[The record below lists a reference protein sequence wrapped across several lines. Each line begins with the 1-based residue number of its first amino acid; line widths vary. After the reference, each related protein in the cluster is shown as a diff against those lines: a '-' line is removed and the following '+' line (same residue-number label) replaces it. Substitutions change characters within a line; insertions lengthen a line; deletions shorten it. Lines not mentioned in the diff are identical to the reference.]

1 MKSNK
6 SSFFKIALLPILLGS
21 VMMLYWY
28 GYHKNFDEKH
38 IPQNADAIVMIDVK
52 NIRNYFIFSYLKNPS
67 QWQLGT
73 TEINKKFDF
82 SNFGIETPDYM
93 AFFHLE
99 NQPVTQWF
107 TVAKIES
114 ESDFEKTITKAHFS
128 KIMLKNGMNSYY
140 SKQLGI
146 CIIKHS
152 NLILCSAI
160 PEKQKK
166 WVIKIAED
174 LFLKHQFLDP
184 KKTEKTISTSN
195 AVTVWI
201 KKNNLLKED
210 GILNLKLGDQEVAVN
225 GQLQFKSKYKK
236 EWQFTQNPNA
246 LFALGVNF
254 EMIQDQN
261 HYKQNP
267 KPINKIIGFD
277 LDSIL
282 IHNPSKTEF
291 LLNEIVEKKDSAIS
305 YEYDDDFNSIKK
317 VVVHTSREPSFSFS
331 MQTEDSKRVFD
342 YLKSQNTIDKHQVF
356 VNFPLASTKTF
367 VKKSTLILEAN
378 PKKQVSLKSSL
389 SKMGYLKV
397 NFNKLHPKDWRF
409 MISKNKNFELLKPFG
424 TLEINLTQENNL
436 GHFQALLKTKNGN
449 SLVTIMKQN

>member
-1 MKSNK
+1 MKSIK
-6 SSFFKIALLPILLGS
+6 SSFWKIAILLISLGG
-21 VMMLYWY
+21 MAILYWY
-28 GYHKNFDEKH
+28 WCHKKFDEKC
-38 IPQNADAIVMIDVK
+38 ISKNADGIVMVDVK
-52 NIRNYFIFSYLKNPS
+52 NIRNHFIFSFLKNPS
-67 QWQLGT
+67 QWRSGT
-73 TEINKKFDF
+73 IGVNKNFDF
-82 SNFGIETPDYM
+82 SNFGIETPDYLV
-93 AFFHLE
+93 FFHLE
-99 NQPVTQWF
+99 NQPATQWF

-114 ESDFEKTITKAHFS
+114 ETDFEKTITKAHFS
-128 KIMLKNGMNSYY
+128 KIMLKNGMSSYY

-146 CIIKHS
+146 CIIRHS
-152 NLILCSAI
+152 NQILCSAI

-166 WVIKIAED
+166 IALKIAED

-210 GILNLKLGDQEVAVN
+210 GILNLKLGDQEITVD

-254 EMIQDQN
+254 EMIQDQIR
-261 HYKQNP
+261 YKQNP

-282 IHNPSKTEF
+282 IHNPTKTEF

-342 YLKSQNTIDKHQVF
+342 YLKSQNAIDKHQVF

-367 VKKSTLILEAN
+367 VKNNTLTLEAN

-389 SKMGYLKV
+389 PKMGCLKV

-409 MISKNKNFELLKPFG
+409 LITKNENFGLLKPFG
-424 TLEINLTQENNL
+424 TLEINLTQDNNL
-436 GHFQALLKTKNGN
+436 GHFQAFLKTKNGN

>member
-1 MKSNK
+1 
-6 SSFFKIALLPILLGS
+6 
-21 VMMLYWY
+21 MMLYWI
-28 GYHKNFDEKH
+28 GYHKNFDKKN
-38 IPQNADAIVMIDVK
+38 IPQNADGIVMVDIK

-82 SNFGIETPDYM
+82 SNFGIETPDYL

-107 TVAKIES
+107 TVVKIES
-114 ESDFEKTITKAHFS
+114 ETDFEKTIAKAHFS
-128 KIMLKNGMNSYY
+128 KIMLKNGMSSYY

-152 NLILCSAI
+152 NQIICSAI
-160 PEKQKK
+160 PENQKK
-166 WVIKIAED
+166 IALKIAED

-210 GILNLKLGDQEVAVN
+210 GILNLKLGDQEVTVD

-254 EMIQDQN
+254 EMIQDQIP
-261 HYKQNP
+261 YKQNP
-267 KPINKIIGFD
+267 KRINRIIGFD

-282 IHNPSKTEF
+282 IHNPTKTE
-291 LLNEIVEKKDSAIS
+291 LVLNEIVEKKDSAIS
-305 YEYDDDFNSIKK
+305 YEYDDNFNSIKK
-317 VVVHTSREPSFSFS
+317 VIVHTSREPSFNFS
-331 MQTEDSKRVFD
+331 MQTEDSKRVYD
-342 YLKSQNTIDKHQVF
+342 YLKSQNAIDKHQVF
-356 VNFPLASTKTF
+356 VNFPLAVTKIF
-367 VKKSTLILEAN
+367 VKNNTLTLETN
-378 PKKQVSLKSSL
+378 PKKQASLKSSL
-389 SKMGYLKV
+389 PKTGYLKV
-397 NFNKLHPKDWRF
+397 NFNKLHAKDWRF
-409 MISKNKNFELLKPFG
+409 MIAKNENFGLLKPFG
-424 TLEINLTQENNL
+424 VLEITLTQDNNL
-436 GHFQALLKTKNGN
+436 SHFQALLKTKDGK
-449 SLVTIMKQN
+449 SLIVIMK